1 MRSMERSRHWRW
13 AGRTTPT
20 RMAGG
25 SPLRRSINMRRR
37 WRLGLESA
45 RRTCRPFS
53 RTWRIFRPAIWGSWA
68 SRMIYFQPSGDRFL
82 DGDGKGS
89 YECVAW
95 TREARSGRRPMRTM
109 LKLWLLLVTLGLAP
123 QGRGQGPVLAGVAP
137 VLEGGIGFSYVKS
150 DVPSQGN
157 MAMNGV
163 LVSGREDL
171 NAYLGAKLEVGDS
184 RSFDAFQTGR
194 RADILT
200 YMGGPVFYP
209 VRRRKFS
216 IYAQVLLGGARE
228 TGVNFERDRKSTR
241 LNSSH
246 SQISYAVFCLK
257 KKKTHAIATTRC
269 PRLNSWDT
277 HHIRTL

>member
-1 MRSMERSRHWRW
+1 
-13 AGRTTPT
+13 
-20 RMAGG
+20 
-25 SPLRRSINMRRR
+25 
-37 WRLGLESA
+37 
-45 RRTCRPFS
+45 
-53 RTWRIFRPAIWGSWA
+53 
-68 SRMIYFQPSGDRFL
+68 MIYFQPSGDRFL

-123 QGRGQGPVLAGVAP
+123 QGRAQGPVLAGVAP

-163 LVSGREDL
+163 LVSGRGDL
-171 NAYLGAKLEVGDS
+171 NAYLGAKLEVGYS

-228 TGVNFERDRKSTR
+228 TGVNFESNGTLVRGFVNR
-241 LNSSH
+241 LAWAGGAGF
-246 SQISYAVFCLK
+246 QYRISPALSLWPELEYLRTSFFNANV
-257 KKKTHAIATTRC
+257 AIQGQ
-269 PRLNSWDT
+269 PNL
-277 HHIRTL
+277 RTSLSLMYTFGRRE